1 MIIDYKL
8 RKNLINL
15 TLHIKIVF
23 INYKDIIYIN

>member
-15 TLHIKIVF
+15 ILHIKIVF